1 MPLGASAGVGPGPRA
16 LAGLDPH
23 ASSRPNYAAAMQDS
37 ISLSPHPTG
46 ALAARQFVEGT
57 LRRWGRADLSET
69 AALLS
74 SELVTNVI
82 VHARSDMTV
91 GVDLD
96 DQRLRVTVFDNSDD
110 RPRSRDGFPPL
121 EQHGRGLH
129 VVDALATSWGVNDG
143 IRGKSVWFELATSG
157 DSQLPTHQQS
167 ALD

>member
-1 MPLGASAGVGPGPRA
+1 
-16 LAGLDPH
+16 
-23 ASSRPNYAAAMQDS
+23 MQDS

-46 ALAARQFVEGT
+46 ALAARQFVAGT

-82 VHARSDMTV
+82 VHARSDMIV

-96 DQRLRVTVFDNSDD
+96 EQRLRVTVFDNSDD
-110 RPRSRDGFPPL
+110 RPRRRYGLSPL
-121 EQHGRGLH
+121 EEHGRGLQ

-143 IRGKSVWFELATSG
+143 IRGKSVWFELATSS
-157 DSQLPTHQQS
+157 DSQQPTHQRPD
-167 ALD
+167 LD